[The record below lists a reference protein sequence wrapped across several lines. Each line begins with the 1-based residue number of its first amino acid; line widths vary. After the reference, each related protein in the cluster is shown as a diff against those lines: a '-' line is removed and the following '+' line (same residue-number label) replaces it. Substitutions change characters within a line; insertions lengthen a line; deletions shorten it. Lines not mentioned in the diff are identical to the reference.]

1 METVKLKE
9 GWSMNMV
16 AFVLSTIVTFIFWS
30 LAVGNYRSEQL
41 ALKKALAAG
50 PEVASQQPTLLRED
64 RSKASVVG
72 QVGAILGAI
81 LLLVTATTI
90 FIWCWKRGVFIR
102 PGTVLFLTG
111 YTLFSLVILC
121 AFALDAVLA
130 LPEFFE
136 IAPRAVQTAPVCA
149 VIYLG
154 IVAAIWAGAIAMQ
167 RLEDRVFSNPK
178 LH

>member
-1 METVKLKE
+1 METGKPNE

-30 LAVGNYRSEQL
+30 LAVGNYRSEQQ
-41 ALKKALAAG
+41 ALKKTLEAD
-50 PEVASQQPTLLRED
+50 PELTSQQPTLMRED
-64 RSKASVVG
+64 RSKASIVG

-81 LLLVTATTI
+81 LLLVTALAI
-90 FIWCWKRGVFIR
+90 FIWCWKRGVFIH

-121 AFALDAVLA
+121 AFALESVLA

-136 IAPRAVQTAPVCA
+136 IAPYAVQTAPVSA
-149 VIYLG
+149 LSYLG
-154 IVAAIWAGAIAMQ
+154 VVAAIWGGAIAMQ
-167 RLEDRVFSNPK
+167 RLEDQFFSNPK
-178 LH
+178 RN

>member
-1 METVKLKE
+1 METGKPKE

-30 LAVGNYRSEQL
+30 LAVSNYRSEQR
-41 ALKKALAAG
+41 ALRTALEAG
-50 PEVASQQPTLLRED
+50 PEVTSQQPTLMRED
-64 RSKASVVG
+64 RSEPSTVG
-72 QVGAILGAI
+72 QVGAILLFV
-81 LLLVTATTI
+81 LLLVASLTV

-111 YTLFSLVILC
+111 YTLVSLVIVC
-121 AFALDAVLA
+121 AFAVESVLA

-136 IAPRAVQTAPVCA
+136 IAPHAVRTAPVSA
-149 VIYLG
+149 LVYLG

-167 RLEDRVFSNPK
+167 RLEDQFFPK
-178 LH
+178 LN